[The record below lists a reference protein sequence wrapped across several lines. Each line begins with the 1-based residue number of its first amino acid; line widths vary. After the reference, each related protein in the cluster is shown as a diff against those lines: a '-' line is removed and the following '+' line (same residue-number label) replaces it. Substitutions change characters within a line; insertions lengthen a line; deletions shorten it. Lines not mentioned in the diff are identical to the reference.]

1 MFLTRAKNKEAWM
14 KLYIGNQNYSSWSL
28 RAWLIF
34 MHYDI
39 DVEIRKIKL
48 FTEDFYNTLED
59 VTPTAKVPTLVGDD
73 VTVWDSLAILEYV
86 NDAYLNGKA
95 WPQSLSERAKA
106 RAVSAEMHS
115 GFMALRNEM
124 PMNCR
129 ARRKITLSSQA
140 LKDIERIDQIWS
152 EQMAQYP
159 DGWLF
164 GEWSIADA
172 MYAPVVLRTL
182 TYGIP
187 LSEKATQYQQKVL
200 KSETMQR
207 WLAEASLETDIV
219 EEDEA
224 GEPA

>member
-1 MFLTRAKNKEAWM
+1 M

-59 VTPTAKVPTLVGDD
+59 ITPTAKVPTLVGDD

-106 RAVSAEMHS
+106 RAISAEMHS

-152 EQMAQYP
+152 EQMEQYP
-159 DGWLF
+159 EGWLF

-172 MYAPVVLRTL
+172 MYAPVVLRTI

>member
-1 MFLTRAKNKEAWM
+1 M

-59 VTPTAKVPTLVGDD
+59 ITPTAKVPTLVGDD

-95 WPQSLSERAKA
+95 WPQSLSVRAKA
-106 RAVSAEMHS
+106 RAISAEMHS

-129 ARRKITLSSQA
+129 ARRKITLSSQT

-152 EQMAQYP
+152 EQMEQYP
-159 DGWLF
+159 EGWLF

-172 MYAPVVLRTL
+172 MYAPVVLRTI

>member
-1 MFLTRAKNKEAWM
+1 M

-59 VTPTAKVPTLVGDD
+59 ITPTAKVPTLVGDD

-106 RAVSAEMHS
+106 RAISAEMHS

-152 EQMAQYP
+152 EQMEQYP

-172 MYAPVVLRTL
+172 MYAPVVLRTI